1 LQIIKLLKLKC
12 EHNKEKRDCRECG
25 GSRFCEHDIRK
36 YNCISCGGSGIV
48 NIINKN
54 ACKKVLKEMDYEHD
68 KEKHTVKS
76 VKEVVYVN
84 IISKKDN
91 ANIVMVVHFVNTEN
105 QK

>member
-1 LQIIKLLKLKC
+1 
-12 EHNKEKRDCRECG
+12 
-25 GSRFCEHDIRK
+25 
-36 YNCISCGGSGIV
+36 
-48 NIINKN
+48 
-54 ACKKVLKEMDYEHD
+54 MDYEHD

-105 QK
+105 QNKCKECKGSGICEHEK